1 MERHH
6 RPQEDDA
13 PDNVIASLTM
23 IPASRGHAAT
33 VLGRYVVF
41 EEIAAGGMAT
51 VHLGRLRGAAG
62 FARMVAVKRLHRQY
76 AKDPEFV
83 AMLVDE
89 ARLAGRIHHPNVVT
103 MLDVAAEDGEL
114 VLVMEYVHGEPLAKL
129 LRTARRKGLAV
140 PPRIAATI
148 LTETLY
154 GLHAAH
160 EARDERGMELGIV
173 HRDVSPQNIIV
184 GADGVT
190 RVLDFGIA
198 KAAGRIHST
207 REGEIKGKFAYMPPE
222 QLHGEHLD
230 RRADIYAAGVVL
242 WETLTGERLFL
253 GSAEMPDLQRLLDAD
268 VEPPSTRV
276 SGLHASFDAVAMK
289 ALAREPDD
297 RYPTARAMA
306 VALEACGPAATAS
319 EVSEW
324 VEVLANDSL
333 SRRALLIATLEGL
346 AEPAPQLGAISDDT
360 GETLTIPIPLPLL
373 HVPEDDDPPPLRR
386 QLDTIPLG
394 AIAVVERT
402 PAVVAQKAEIAAA
415 EKVDLGPV
423 ERTEITASRAARAP
437 LDRGSPRRSALI
449 GVGLA
454 ALSVSLSF
462 LIWTR
467 PPTSQGAAPE
477 DAPPLASASAEPAP
491 SAREIDLEGPAPT
504 ATIATAEPPPSAAP
518 SVAAARPPR
527 TPPRVPPR
535 VVDANPCSPPYSL
548 DAQGHK
554 HYKRECL

>member
-1 MERHH
+1 
-6 RPQEDDA
+6 
-13 PDNVIASLTM
+13 M
-23 IPASRGHAAT
+23 IPASRGQGAT
-33 VLGRYVVF
+33 VLGRYLVF
-41 EEIAAGGMAT
+41 DEIAAGGMAT

-62 FARMVAVKRLHRQY
+62 FARMVAIKRLHRQY

-103 MLDVAAEDGEL
+103 MIDVAAEDGEL
-114 VLVMEYVHGEPLAKL
+114 SLVMEYVHGEPLAKL
-129 LRTARRKGLAV
+129 LRTSRRKGLPVA
-140 PPRIAATI
+140 PRIAARLLI
-148 LTETLY
+148 ETLH

-268 VEPPSTRV
+268 VEPPSTRIT
-276 SGLHASFDAVAMK
+276 GLSAGFDAVAMK
-289 ALAREPDD
+289 ALAREPGD

-324 VEVLANDSL
+324 VEVLASDSL
-333 SRRALLIATLEGL
+333 ARRALLIATFEGL
-346 AEPAPQLGAISDDT
+346 NEPAPRLGSFTEEALSVT
-360 GETLTIPIPLPLL
+360 VPLPLL
-373 HVPEDDDPPPLRR
+373 PVPEDEEPPRPRR
-386 QLDTIPLG
+386 QLHTLPLATIT
-394 AIAVVERT
+394 VVEKAPRPVVMSAA
-402 PAVVAQKAEIAAA
+402 PAETEIEIEIETETETET
-415 EKVDLGPV
+415 EKPELGLV
-423 ERTEITASRAARAP
+423 EKTEITASRATPPIERA
-437 LDRGSPRRSALI
+437 SPRRPAVIALGI
-449 GVGLA
+449 A
-454 ALSVSLSF
+454 ALGVLLF
-462 LIWTR
+462 VGIWTR
-467 PPTSQGAAPE
+467 SAPPPATAPEAASPLASVTASASEVKVEAPIAGAPAAPPTSTAPS
-477 DAPPLASASAEPAP
+477 ASASASVPAKT
-491 SAREIDLEGPAPT
+491 APRSPT
-504 ATIATAEPPPSAAP
+504 RATA
-518 SVAAARPPR
+518 
-527 TPPRVPPR
+527 
-535 VVDANPCSPPYSL
+535 ANPCSPPYFL

>member
-1 MERHH
+1 
-6 RPQEDDA
+6 
-13 PDNVIASLTM
+13 M
-23 IPASRGHAAT
+23 IPASRGHGPT

-51 VHLGRLRGAAG
+51 VHLGRVRGAAG

-129 LRTARRKGLAV
+129 LRSARRKGLHV
-140 PPRIAATI
+140 SPRIAARI
-148 LTETLY
+148 LIEALH

-173 HRDVSPQNIIV
+173 HRDVSPQNIIC
-184 GADGVT
+184 GADGVS

-207 REGEIKGKFAYMPPE
+207 RDGEIKGKFAYMPPE

-242 WETLTGERLFL
+242 WEALTGERLFL
-253 GSAEMPDLQRLLDAD
+253 GSAQTPNLQRLLDAD
-268 VEPPSTRV
+268 VEPPSSRIAD
-276 SGLHASFDAVAMK
+276 LPASFDAVALK

-306 VALEACGPAATAS
+306 QALEACGPAATAT
-319 EVSEW
+319 EVSAW
-324 VEVLANDSL
+324 VESL
-333 SRRALLIATLEGL
+333 SGESLARRARLIATLEGL
-346 AEPAPQLGAISDDT
+346 DETAGCPVPGDE
-360 GETLTIPIPLPLL
+360 ETLTVPLPLPLL
-373 HVPEDDDPPPLRR
+373 PVPDDDDLPPQRPPSV
-386 QLDTIPLG
+386 TIPLVTI
-394 AIAVVERT
+394 AIS
-402 PAVVAQKAEIAAA
+402 
-415 EKVDLGPV
+415 EKVDKVVIPEALDAS
-423 ERTEITASRAARAP
+423 EKNEKTEITASRATVSPIRRTP
-437 LDRGSPRRSALI
+437 PRRPAM
-449 GVGLA
+449 VGAGIA
-454 ALSVSLSF
+454 ALGVIVVAA
-462 LIWTR
+462 IWTSSR
-467 PPTSQGAAPE
+467 SLPAIPQAADPLPMPSAAIASTASAIDALLPSAAITST
-477 DAPPLASASAEPAP
+477 ASASAAPALLAAP
-491 SAREIDLEGPAPT
+491 REVT
-504 ATIATAEPPPSAAP
+504 SAAP
-518 SVAAARPPR
+518 SASPARSAKAPRSTARPVNP
-527 TPPRVPPR
+527 
-535 VVDANPCSPPYSL
+535 NPCSPPYFL

>member
-1 MERHH
+1 
-6 RPQEDDA
+6 
-13 PDNVIASLTM
+13 M
-23 IPASRGHAAT
+23 IRAEHGHGST

-51 VHLGRLRGAAG
+51 VHLGLLRGAAG

-89 ARLAGRIHHPNVVT
+89 ARLAGRIHHPNVVM

-129 LRTARRKGLAV
+129 LRVARRKSLRV
-140 PPRIAATI
+140 DPRIAATI
-148 LTETLY
+148 LTEALH

-184 GADGVT
+184 GLDGVA

-198 KAAGRIHST
+198 KAAGRSHVT

-242 WETLTGERLFL
+242 WEALTGERLFL
-253 GSAEMPDLQRLLDAD
+253 GSAEVPNLQRLLDAD

-276 SGLHASFDAVAMK
+276 ADLDPKLDVVTMM
-289 ALAREPDD
+289 ALGREPDD

-306 VALEACGPAATAS
+306 QALEACGPAATAS
-319 EVSEW
+319 EVSAW
-324 VEVLANDSL
+324 VESL
-333 SRRALLIATLEGL
+333 SGESLARRARLIATLESL
-346 AEPAPQLGAISDDT
+346 PDPAATPAISDEESLTVPMPMRLPLLPLSDDDEPAPA
-360 GETLTIPIPLPLL
+360 
-373 HVPEDDDPPPLRR
+373 PPQRPP
-386 QLDTIPLG
+386 QVTIPLLTLAVADRLG
-394 AIAVVERT
+394 KIGQVIATAE
-402 PAVVAQKAEIAAA
+402 AAEKAEKAEITESRATVSRIPPLQPRRPAILGAVIAAA
-415 EKVDLGPV
+415 LVMV
-423 ERTEITASRAARAP
+423 IVA
-437 LDRGSPRRSALI
+437 
-449 GVGLA
+449 
-454 ALSVSLSF
+454 
-462 LIWTR
+462 IWTR
-467 PPTSQGAAPE
+467 PQAVPVIAVETAAPTGT
-477 DAPPLASASAEPAP
+477 A
-491 SAREIDLEGPAPT
+491 APT
-504 ATIATAEPPPSAAP
+504 ASAIEMELEAPAPIESAAAAPPTPSAAP
-518 SVAAARPPR
+518 SGSAERPAKAPPRGAARPANP
-527 TPPRVPPR
+527 
-535 VVDANPCSPPYSL
+535 NPCSPPYFL

>member
-1 MERHH
+1 
-6 RPQEDDA
+6 
-13 PDNVIASLTM
+13 M
-23 IPASRGHAAT
+23 IPASRGHGGT

-51 VHLGRLRGAAG
+51 VHLGRQRGAAG
-62 FARMVAVKRLHRQY
+62 FTRMVAVKRLHRQY

-129 LRTARRKGLAV
+129 LRAARRKGLPVSAS
-140 PPRIAATI
+140 IAATI
-148 LTETLY
+148 LTEALH

-253 GSAEMPDLQRLLDAD
+253 GSAEMPNLQRLLDAD
-268 VEPPSTRV
+268 VEPPSTRIA
-276 SGLHASFDAVAMK
+276 GLAPSFDAVAMR
-289 ALAREPDD
+289 ALAREPKD

-306 VALEACGPAATAS
+306 MALEACGPAASAS
-319 EVSEW
+319 EIGEW
-324 VEVLANDSL
+324 VEVLANESL
-333 SRRALLIATLEGL
+333 SRRALLIASLEKLG
-346 AEPAPQLGAISDDT
+346 EPIARIGSITD
-360 GETLTIPIPLPLL
+360 ETLTIPIPLPFLP
-373 HVPEDDDPPPLRR
+373 VPEDDDAAPPMRR

-394 AIAVVERT
+394 AITVVEKQ
-402 PAVVAQKAEIAAA
+402 PVVAAPKPLDEPIAIVEKADA
-415 EKVDLGPV
+415 GPV
-423 ERTEITASRAARAP
+423 EKTEITASRATVAP
-437 LDRGSPRRSALI
+437 LDKATPRRTAL
-449 GVGLA
+449 GFMALA
-454 ALSVSLSF
+454 ALSMLLLVAV
-462 LIWTR
+462 WVR
-467 PPTSQGAAPE
+467 PHEAPTAAQS
-477 DAPPLASASAEPAP
+477 SASPAASSVASTEPSAAP
-491 SAREIDLEGPAPT
+491 SAREIELEA
-504 ATIATAEPPPSAAP
+504 PPPPVDPAASAPRP
-518 SVAAARPPR
+518 SAGAAHSSKPPVRPP
-527 TPPRVPPR
+527 PRPVEG
-535 VVDANPCSPPYSL
+535 NPCSPPYSL

>member
-1 MERHH
+1 
-6 RPQEDDA
+6 
-13 PDNVIASLTM
+13 M
-23 IPASRGHAAT
+23 IPASRGHGPT

-51 VHLGRLRGAAG
+51 VHLGRVRGAAG

-129 LRTARRKGLAV
+129 LRAARRKGMQV
-140 PPRIAATI
+140 TPRIAATI
-148 LTETLY
+148 LIEALR

-184 GADGVT
+184 GADGVS

-198 KAAGRIHST
+198 KASGRIHST
-207 REGEIKGKFAYMPPE
+207 RDGEIKGKFAYMPPE

-242 WETLTGERLFL
+242 WEALTGERLFL
-253 GSAEMPDLQRLLDAD
+253 GSAEMPNLQRLLDAD
-268 VEPPSTRV
+268 VDPPSSRIAD
-276 SGLHASFDAVAMK
+276 LPASFDAVALK
-289 ALAREPDD
+289 ALAREPGD

-306 VALEACGPAATAS
+306 EALEACGPAATAT
-319 EVSEW
+319 EVSAW
-324 VEVLANDSL
+324 VESL
-333 SRRALLIATLEGL
+333 SGESLARRARLITTLE
-346 AEPAPQLGAISDDT
+346 AQPEPPAQGGIVDE
-360 GETLTIPIPLPLL
+360 ETLTVPLPLPLL
-373 HVPEDDDPPPLRR
+373 PVPEDDDVPPPRPPSETLPLATLAIHAKHKVVLPEAEPIEPTRR
-386 QLDTIPLG
+386 SSI
-394 AIAVVERT
+394 I
-402 PAVVAQKAEIAAA
+402 
-415 EKVDLGPV
+415 EKSEASEQSDGG
-423 ERTEITASRAARAP
+423 EKNEKTEITASRAMMAAIPRPA
-437 LDRGSPRRSALI
+437 PRRSALVGA
-449 GVGLA
+449 GVA
-454 ALSVSLSF
+454 ALGAILVVA
-462 LIWTR
+462 IWTR
-467 PPTSQGAAPE
+467 PQPSPVPPQATEAA
-477 DAPPLASASAEPAP
+477 AP
-491 SAREIDLEGPAPT
+491 SAAVSAGEAPM
-504 ATIATAEPPPSAAP
+504 PSAAP
-518 SVAAARPPR
+518 AASAVEIALEPTATPAATAAPSASAARSATKATPR
-527 TPPRVPPR
+527 TTARPAS
-535 VVDANPCSPPYSL
+535 ANPCSPPYYL

>member
-1 MERHH
+1 
-6 RPQEDDA
+6 
-13 PDNVIASLTM
+13 M
-23 IPASRGHAAT
+23 IPASRGHGAT

-51 VHLGRLRGAAG
+51 VHLGRVRGAAG

-129 LRTARRKGLAV
+129 LRAARRKGLHV
-140 PPRIAATI
+140 SPHIAARI
-148 LTETLY
+148 LIEALH

-173 HRDVSPQNIIV
+173 HRDVSPQNIIC
-184 GADGVT
+184 GADGVS

-198 KAAGRIHST
+198 KAAGRVHST
-207 REGEIKGKFAYMPPE
+207 RDGEIKGKFAYMPPE

-242 WETLTGERLFL
+242 WEALTGERLFL
-253 GSAEMPDLQRLLDAD
+253 GSAQTPNLQRLLDAD
-268 VEPPSTRV
+268 VEPPSSRIAD
-276 SGLHASFDAVAMK
+276 LPASFDAVALK

-306 VALEACGPAATAS
+306 QALEACGPAATVT
-319 EVSEW
+319 EVSAW
-324 VEVLANDSL
+324 VESL
-333 SRRALLIATLEGL
+333 SGESLARRARLIATLEGL
-346 AEPAPQLGAISDDT
+346 GETAGCPVPGDE
-360 GETLTIPIPLPLL
+360 ETLTVPIPLPFL
-373 HVPEDDDPPPLRR
+373 PAPDDDDLPPQRPPSV
-386 QLDTIPLG
+386 TIPLVT
-394 AIAVVERT
+394 IAVS
-402 PAVVAQKAEIAAA
+402 
-415 EKVDLGPV
+415 EKVAKVVMPEALDAS
-423 ERTEITASRAARAP
+423 EKNEKNEKNEITASRATVSTIRRTA
-437 LDRGSPRRSALI
+437 PRRPAM
-449 GVGLA
+449 VGAAIA
-454 ALSVSLSF
+454 ALSVIVVAA
-462 LIWTR
+462 IWTR
-467 PPTSQGAAPE
+467 AGSLPAIPEAADPLPMPSAASASKAPTASAAI
-477 DAPPLASASAEPAP
+477 ATASASAAPALLAAP
-491 SAREIDLEGPAPT
+491 REVT
-504 ATIATAEPPPSAAP
+504 SAAP
-518 SVAAARPPR
+518 AASPALPAKAPRSTARP
-527 TPPRVPPR
+527 VN
-535 VVDANPCSPPYSL
+535 ANPCSPPYFL

>member
-1 MERHH
+1 
-6 RPQEDDA
+6 
-13 PDNVIASLTM
+13 M
-23 IPASRGHAAT
+23 IPASRGQGAT
-33 VLGRYVVF
+33 VLGRYLVF
-41 EEIAAGGMAT
+41 DEIAAGGMAT

-62 FARMVAVKRLHRQY
+62 FARMVAIKRLHRQY

-103 MLDVAAEDGEL
+103 MIDVAAEDGEL

-129 LRTARRKGLAV
+129 LRVARRKGLPV
-140 PPRIAATI
+140 SPRIAATI
-148 LTETLY
+148 LIEALH
-154 GLHAAH
+154 GLHSAH

-207 REGEIKGKFAYMPPE
+207 REGEVKGKFAYMPPE

-230 RRADIYAAGVVL
+230 RRADVYAAGVVL
-242 WETLTGERLFL
+242 WETLTSERLFL

-276 SGLHASFDAVAMK
+276 AGLAAGFDAVAMT

-306 VALEACGPAATAS
+306 LALEACGPAATAS

-324 VEVLANDSL
+324 VQVLAGDSL
-333 SRRALLIATLEGL
+333 GRRALLIATFEGL
-346 AEPAPQLGAISDDT
+346 AEPAPRLGSFAEEALSVT
-360 GETLTIPIPLPLL
+360 VPLPLL
-373 HVPEDDDPPPLRR
+373 PVAEDDEPPRARLPMNTLPL
-386 QLDTIPLG
+386 TT
-394 AIAVVERT
+394 IAVVEKT
-402 PAVVAQKAEIAAA
+402 PRATAEGADQAEIKPEIKAEGEGEGEG
-415 EKVDLGPV
+415 EKADLGPV
-423 ERTEITASRAARAP
+423 EKTEITVSRTAMPSAEKPSAR
-437 LDRGSPRRSALI
+437 RRAI
-449 GVGLA
+449 VGVGIA
-454 ALSVSLSF
+454 ALSVLLLVGVWQRS
-462 LIWTR
+462 
-467 PPTSQGAAPE
+467 PPPGAAAPE
-477 DAPPLASASAEPAP
+477 AVAPLASATASAIEPGAPPPIVAASAAP
-491 SAREIDLEGPAPT
+491 S
-504 ATIATAEPPPSAAP
+504 PSAAP
-518 SVAAARPPR
+518 SASVARSPKAPPRAPPRAAAQ
-527 TPPRVPPR
+527 
-535 VVDANPCSPPYSL
+535 NPCSPPYFL

>member
-1 MERHH
+1 
-6 RPQEDDA
+6 
-13 PDNVIASLTM
+13 M
-23 IPASRGHAAT
+23 IPASRGHEAT

-62 FARMVAVKRLHRQY
+62 FARMVAIKRLHRQY

-129 LRTARRKGLAV
+129 LRIARRKGLSV
-140 PPRIAATI
+140 SPRIAARI
-148 LTETLY
+148 LIEALH

-230 RRADIYAAGVVL
+230 RRADVYAAGVVL

-268 VEPPSTRV
+268 VEPPSTRIA
-276 SGLHASFDAVAMK
+276 GLHASFDAVAMK
-289 ALAREPDD
+289 ALARLPDD
-297 RYPTARAMA
+297 RYATARAMA
-306 VALEACGPAATAS
+306 LALEACGPAATAS

-324 VEVLANDSL
+324 VEVLASESL
-333 SRRALLIATLEGL
+333 ARRALLIATFEGL
-346 AEPAPQLGAISDDT
+346 GEPVPRMGSITD
-360 GETLTIPIPLPLL
+360 ETLTIPIPLPFLL
-373 HVPEDDDPPPLRR
+373 QPEDDDPPPARP
-386 QLDTIPLG
+386 QLDTIPL
-394 AIAVVERT
+394 ATISVVEKT
-402 PAVVAQKAEIAAA
+402 PRPFVEKTEVSAIELVEV

-423 ERTEITASRAARAP
+423 EKTEITASRATLPPFERAQQ
-437 LDRGSPRRSALI
+437 RRPALVVMAI
-449 GVGLA
+449 VAVSVLLIAGL
-454 ALSVSLSF
+454 L
-462 LIWTR
+462 TR
-467 PPTSQGAAPE
+467 PDSPNVTAQEGLS
-477 DAPPLASASAEPAP
+477 PLASASVEPPA
-491 SAREIDLEGPAPT
+491 SAIPL
-504 ATIATAEPPPSAAP
+504 PPPS
-518 SVAAARPPR
+518 VASAARPVAPIAAASASAARPTKTAPR
-527 TPPRVPPR
+527 GTTHA
-535 VVDANPCSPPYSL
+535 VDANPCYPPYFL

>member
-1 MERHH
+1 
-6 RPQEDDA
+6 
-13 PDNVIASLTM
+13 M

-33 VLGRYVVF
+33 VLGRYLVF

-129 LRTARRKGLAV
+129 LRAARRKGLPV
-140 PPRIAATI
+140 SPRIAATI
-148 LTETLY
+148 LTEALH

-160 EARDERGMELGIV
+160 EARDEKGMELGIV

-230 RRADIYAAGVVL
+230 RRADVYAAGVVL

-253 GSAEMPDLQRLLDAD
+253 GSAEMPDLRRLLDAD
-268 VEPPSTRV
+268 VQPPSTRIA
-276 SGLHASFDAVAMK
+276 GLHASFDAVAMR
-289 ALAREPDD
+289 ALAREPGD

-306 VALEACGPAATAS
+306 LALEACGPAATAS
-319 EVSEW
+319 EVGEW
-324 VEVLANDSL
+324 VEVLANESL
-333 SRRALLIATLEGL
+333 SRRALLIAALEGL
-346 AEPAPQLGAISDDT
+346 GEPAARVGSITD
-360 GETLTIPIPLPLL
+360 ETLTIPIPLPFL
-373 HVPEDDDPPPLRR
+373 HQPEDDNPRPPPPRR

-394 AIAVVERT
+394 AITVVERT
-402 PAVVAQKAEIAAA
+402 PAVIVQKEKEEEIAALDKA
-415 EKVDLGPV
+415 ELGPV
-423 ERTEITASRAARAP
+423 EKTEITASRPTVSPNDRAP
-437 LDRGSPRRSALI
+437 QRRSAVVAI
-449 GVGLA
+449 ALA
-454 ALSVSLSF
+454 SLSVI
-462 LIWTR
+462 LIVAIWAR
-467 PPTSQGAAPE
+467 PTPPGATAQQPM
-477 DAPPLASASAEPAP
+477 APLASAAPEPTA
-491 SAREIDLEGPAPT
+491 SVREIDLEAALPPADVASAAPS
-504 ATIATAEPPPSAAP
+504 PSAAP
-518 SVAAARPPR
+518 SASAARPR
-527 TPPRVPPR
+527 KTPRVPPR
-535 VVDANPCSPPYSL
+535 SVGGNPCAPPYFL

>member
-1 MERHH
+1 
-6 RPQEDDA
+6 
-13 PDNVIASLTM
+13 M
-23 IPASRGHAAT
+23 IPASRGHGQT

-129 LRTARRKGLAV
+129 LRTARRKGLPV
-140 PPRIAATI
+140 SSRIAATI
-148 LTETLY
+148 LTEALH

-160 EARDERGMELGIV
+160 EARDEKGMELGIV

-230 RRADIYAAGVVL
+230 RRADVYAAGVVL

-268 VEPPSTRV
+268 VQPPSTRIA
-276 SGLHASFDAVAMK
+276 GLAAAFDAVAMK

-306 VALEACGPAATAS
+306 IALEACGPAATAS
-319 EVSEW
+319 EVGEW
-324 VEVLANDSL
+324 VEVLANESL
-333 SRRALLIATLEGL
+333 SRRALLISTLESLG
-346 AEPAPQLGAISDDT
+346 EPMARVGSITD
-360 GETLTIPIPLPLL
+360 ETLTIPIPLPFLPL
-373 HVPEDDDPPPLRR
+373 PEDDEPRCSSPLRQ

-394 AIAVVERT
+394 AFTVVE
-402 PAVVAQKAEIAAA
+402 KAPAAA
-415 EKVDLGPV
+415 TPTKVEEQIAPLDRADPGPV
-423 ERTEITASRAARAP
+423 EKTEITASRAMASPLEKAP
-437 LDRGSPRRSALI
+437 QRRSALVF
-449 GVGLA
+449 VGAA
-454 ALSVSLSF
+454 ALS
-462 LIWTR
+462 LILVVALWTR
-467 PPTSQGAAPE
+467 PSAPDPTAQAA
-477 DAPPLASASAEPAP
+477 APPLASASPRVEPIADP
-491 SAREIDLEGPAPT
+491 GPSASAREIDLEAPT
-504 ATIATAEPPPSAAP
+504 ASAAPLPPPPPSAART
-518 SVAAARPPR
+518 SKAPPR
-527 TPPRVPPR
+527 ATPRP
-535 VVDANPCSPPYSL
+535 VDGNPCSPPYFL

>member
-1 MERHH
+1 MIA
-6 RPQEDDA
+6 A
-13 PDNVIASLTM
+13 PHGPGS
-23 IPASRGHAAT
+23 T

-51 VHLGRLRGAAG
+51 VHLGLVRGAAG

-89 ARLAGRIHHPNVVT
+89 ARVAGRIHHPNVVM
-103 MLDVAAEDGEL
+103 MLDVASEDGEL

-129 LRTARRKGLAV
+129 LRNARRKGLRV
-140 PPRIAATI
+140 DPRIAATI
-148 LTETLY
+148 LTEALH

-184 GADGVT
+184 GADGVS

-198 KAAGRIHST
+198 KAAGRSHVT
-207 REGEIKGKFAYMPPE
+207 REGDIKGKFAYMPPE

-253 GSAEMPDLQRLLDAD
+253 GSADVPDLRRLLDAD

-276 SGLHASFDAVAMK
+276 ADLDPQLDAVAMK

-306 VALEACGPAATAS
+306 QALEAWGPAATAS
-319 EVSEW
+319 EVSAW
-324 VEVLANDSL
+324 VESL
-333 SRRALLIATLEGL
+333 SGESLARRARLIATLENLPDPG
-346 AEPAPQLGAISDDT
+346 PNPGISN
-360 GETLTIPIPLPLL
+360 EESLTLPMPIRLPMLPLP
-373 HVPEDDDPPPLRR
+373 DDDEPPAIPPPRMPTE
-386 QLDTIPLG
+386 TIPLMTL
-394 AIAVVERT
+394 AIVDKLGKLGKIVE
-402 PAVVAQKAEIAAA
+402 AAQVEHAEKAAKAEAAKAEQAAA
-415 EKVDLGPV
+415 
-423 ERTEITASRAARAP
+423 AR
-437 LDRGSPRRSALI
+437 SQRRRRRALI
-449 GVGLA
+449 GAALAASVGLVGVVA
-454 ALSVSLSF
+454 IRARPRAVPAIALEA
-462 LIWTR
+462 
-467 PPTSQGAAPE
+467 AAPTE
-477 DAPPLASASAEPAP
+477 SA
-491 SAREIDLEGPAPT
+491 APT
-504 ATIATAEPPPSAAP
+504 ASVREVELDEAAPSEVTSAAATPPSAATRGP
-518 SVAAARPPR
+518 KAPPR
-527 TPPRVPPR
+527 GAGATRPVTS
-535 VVDANPCSPPYSL
+535 NPCSPPYFL

>member
-1 MERHH
+1 M
-6 RPQEDDA
+6 
-13 PDNVIASLTM
+13 IASVTM

-33 VLGRYVVF
+33 VLGRYLVF

-129 LRTARRKGLAV
+129 LRAARRKGLPVSA
-140 PPRIAATI
+140 RIAATI
-148 LTETLY
+148 LTEALH

-184 GADGVT
+184 GVDGVT

-268 VEPPSTRV
+268 VEPPSTRIA
-276 SGLHASFDAVAMK
+276 GLAASFDAVAMK

-306 VALEACGPAATAS
+306 IALEACGPAATAS
-319 EVSEW
+319 EVGEW
-324 VEVLANDSL
+324 VEVLANESL
-333 SRRALLIATLEGL
+333 SRRALLISTLERLG
-346 AEPAPQLGAISDDT
+346 EPMARVGSITD
-360 GETLTIPIPLPLL
+360 ETLTVPIPLPFLP
-373 HVPEDDDPPPLRR
+373 VPEDDEPRGTPPARR
-386 QLDTIPLG
+386 QLDTIPLD
-394 AIAVVERT
+394 AITVVEKT
-402 PAVVAQKAEIAAA
+402 PTAVAPEEAKEIAPLDQA
-415 EKVDLGPV
+415 DPGPV
-423 ERTEITASRAARAP
+423 EKTEITASRATAP
-437 LDRGSPRRSALI
+437 PSTKTPPRRPAI
-449 GVGLA
+449 AFVGLA
-454 ALSVSLSF
+454 ALSVMLVVA
-462 LIWTR
+462 IWTR
-467 PPTSQGAAPE
+467 PHATTTPAQEAS
-477 DAPPLASASAEPAP
+477 PLASAAP
-491 SAREIDLEGPAPT
+491 SASAIELVLEAPT
-504 ATIATAEPPPSAAP
+504 PPRDPTSAAP
-518 SVAAARPPR
+518 RPSASAARSAKTPPR
-527 TPPRVPPR
+527 TAPRP
-535 VVDANPCSPPYSL
+535 VDGNPCSPPYFL
-548 DAQGHK
+548 DARGHK

>member
-1 MERHH
+1 
-6 RPQEDDA
+6 
-13 PDNVIASLTM
+13 M
-23 IPASRGHAAT
+23 IPASRGHEAT

-62 FARMVAVKRLHRQY
+62 FARMVAIKRLHRQY

-129 LRTARRKGLAV
+129 LRIARRKGLPV
-140 PPRIAATI
+140 SSRIAARI
-148 LTETLY
+148 LIEALH

-230 RRADIYAAGVVL
+230 RRADVYAAGVVL

-268 VEPPSTRV
+268 VEPPSTRIA
-276 SGLHASFDAVAMK
+276 GLHASFDAVAMK

-306 VALEACGPAATAS
+306 LALEACGPAATAS
-319 EVSEW
+319 EISEW
-324 VEVLANDSL
+324 VEVLASESL
-333 SRRALLIATLEGL
+333 ARRALLIATFEGL
-346 AEPAPQLGAISDDT
+346 GEPVPRMGSITD
-360 GETLTIPIPLPLL
+360 ETLTIPIPLPFLL
-373 HVPEDDDPPPLRR
+373 QPEDDDPPPARP
-386 QLDTIPLG
+386 QLDTLPLA
-394 AIAVVERT
+394 AITVVEKT
-402 PAVVAQKAEIAAA
+402 PRPFVEKTEISAIELVEV

-423 ERTEITASRAARAP
+423 EKTEITASRATLSPFERAP
-437 LDRGSPRRSALI
+437 QRRPAIVVMAIVAVSVLLI
-449 GVGLA
+449 AGL
-454 ALSVSLSF
+454 
-462 LIWTR
+462 WTR
-467 PPTSQGAAPE
+467 PGTPNVTAQEGLS
-477 DAPPLASASAEPAP
+477 PLASASVNAEPPATAPAVPPPPPSVASAEPAP
-491 SAREIDLEGPAPT
+491 A
-504 ATIATAEPPPSAAP
+504 PSAAP
-518 SVAAARPPR
+518 IASAARPTKPAPR
-527 TPPRVPPR
+527 GTTRA
-535 VVDANPCSPPYSL
+535 VDVNPCYPPYFL

>member
-1 MERHH
+1 
-6 RPQEDDA
+6 
-13 PDNVIASLTM
+13 M

-33 VLGRYVVF
+33 VLGRYLVF

-129 LRTARRKGLAV
+129 LRAARRKGV
-140 PPRIAATI
+140 PVSERIAATI
-148 LTETLY
+148 LIEALH

-160 EARDERGMELGIV
+160 EARDEKGMELGIV

-184 GADGVT
+184 GVDGVT

-253 GSAEMPDLQRLLDAD
+253 GSAEMPNLQRLLDAD
-268 VEPPSTRV
+268 VEPPSTRIP
-276 SGLHASFDAVAMK
+276 GLTAGFDAVAMK
-289 ALAREPDD
+289 ALAREPQD

-306 VALEACGPAATAS
+306 IALEACGPAATAS
-319 EVSEW
+319 EVGEW
-324 VEVLANDSL
+324 VEVLANESL
-333 SRRALLIATLEGL
+333 SRRALLISTLEGL
-346 AEPAPQLGAISDDT
+346 GDPMARVGSITD
-360 GETLTIPIPLPLL
+360 ETLTIPIPLPFLPL
-373 HVPEDDDPPPLRR
+373 PEEDESPHSSPMRR

-394 AIAVVERT
+394 AITVVE
-402 PAVVAQKAEIAAA
+402 KAPVSAPERKIAIEAEAAPIEKADPGPA
-415 EKVDLGPV
+415 EK
-423 ERTEITASRAARAP
+423 TEITASRAMASLHEKAP
-437 LDRGSPRRSALI
+437 PRRPALAF
-449 GVGLA
+449 VALA
-454 ALSVSLSF
+454 ALSLILLVA
-462 LIWTR
+462 IWTR
-467 PPTSQGAAPE
+467 PRAPTTTAQEAAS
-477 DAPPLASASAEPAP
+477 PLASATASAEPIADP
-491 SAREIDLEGPAPT
+491 VPTASAREIDLEAPT
-504 ATIATAEPPPSAAP
+504 ASVAPPPPPSAARP
-518 SVAAARPPR
+518 SKTTPRATTRPI
-527 TPPRVPPR
+527 
-535 VVDANPCSPPYSL
+535 DGNPCSPPYFL

>member
-1 MERHH
+1 M
-6 RPQEDDA
+6 
-13 PDNVIASLTM
+13 
-23 IPASRGHAAT
+23 
-33 VLGRYVVF
+33 LGRYVVF
-41 EEIAAGGMAT
+41 DEIAAGGMAT

-129 LRTARRKGLAV
+129 LRVARRKGLPV
-140 PPRIAATI
+140 SPRIAATI
-148 LTETLY
+148 LIETLH

-160 EARDERGMELGIV
+160 EARDEKGMELGIV

-207 REGEIKGKFAYMPPE
+207 RDGEIKGKFAYMPPE

-276 SGLHASFDAVAMK
+276 AGLAASFDAVAMT
-289 ALAREPDD
+289 ALAREPQD

-306 VALEACGPAATAS
+306 LALEACGPAATAS

-324 VEVLANDSL
+324 VQVLANDSL
-333 SRRALLIATLEGL
+333 ARLALLIATFEGL
-346 AEPAPQLGAISDDT
+346 AEPAPRLGAAEEEALSVT
-360 GETLTIPIPLPLL
+360 VPLPLL
-373 HVPEDDDPPPLRR
+373 LVPEDDEPPLPRR
-386 QLDTIPLG
+386 QMDTLPL
-394 AIAVVERT
+394 ATIVVIEKTPRAVVE
-402 PAVVAQKAEIAAA
+402 PGGLAESASEKA
-415 EKVDLGPV
+415 DLGPV
-423 ERTEITASRAARAP
+423 EKTEITASRPTVAP
-437 LDRGSPRRSALI
+437 FEKASQRRPAIVVI
-449 GVGLA
+449 GIGIGIGTLGVLVLVGLSSQPEPA
-454 ALSVSLSF
+454 RMTAQEA
-462 LIWTR
+462 
-467 PPTSQGAAPE
+467 TS
-477 DAPPLASASAEPAP
+477 PLASATAEPTASAAEVALAAP
-491 SAREIDLEGPAPT
+491 IVSASA
-504 ATIATAEPPPSAAP
+504 APPPSADASAAP
-518 SVAAARPPR
+518 SAKAPPR
-527 TPPRVPPR
+527 APTRPVN
-535 VVDANPCSPPYSL
+535 ANPCSPPYFL